1 MNKYKSAS
9 AFLSALNERLKS
21 KSLNEGID
29 IQRLRRQVAFDRLLQ
44 RLFYRRPSPW
54 VLKGGYAMELRT
66 TNPRATKDIDI
77 VVRETRLMSHNSD
90 EQNSI
95 ILNELRECANIDLG
109 DFFLFQIEDPTMN
122 LEAAPYGGARFPV
135 TVLADGR
142 LFIRFSLDVAVG
154 DPLIEPLDSLKGES
168 WLSFA
173 NLPSEAIPA
182 LSKEQQFAEKLHA
195 YTLPRD
201 GRINSR
207 VKDLIDMLLLLKDHS
222 LSPKEVKAA
231 TEVVFNRRKTHSL
244 PGDLL
249 RPPDFWQEP
258 FNRLAGECKL
268 QMTIN
273 DGFETLTNYFKRLI
287 SEGS

>member
-44 RLFYRRPSPW
+44 RLFYQRPSPW

-77 VVRETRLMSHNSD
+77 VVRETRLMSHTSD

-95 ILNELRECANIDLG
+95 ILNELRECANTDLG

-231 TEVVFNRRKTHSL
+231 IEVVFNRRKTHSL

-249 RPPDFWQEP
+249 SPPDFWQEP